1 MCIQAVSRSVSRL
14 FPAFVWIK
22 RAVDTLIQLIRLFCN
37 CKFYIFNIL
46 FQSPNRCI
54 QCIHVSI
61 SEYSLHLYRKS
72 LDTDLDT
79 QFLSCIQITPYNS
92 PDRSLTTLLYTSRS
106 GSGFKLSSNISCNAL
121 VII

>member
-14 FPAFVWIK
+14 FLAFIWIK
-22 RAVDTLIQLIRLFCN
+22 RAVDTLIQWIRPLCN

-46 FQSPNRCI
+46 FQSLNRCI
-54 QCIHVSI
+54 QCISVST
-61 SEYSLHLYRKS
+61 SDYSLHLYRKS

-79 QFLSCIQITPYNS
+79 QFLSCIQIMPYNS
-92 PDRSLTTLLYTSRS
+92 SHRSLTTPLYTLRS
-106 GSGFKLSSNISCNAL
+106 LSGFKLSTSASYNAW